1 MTMRKLILEVEPNER
16 AKEGLEQM
24 FKHIDSYEI
33 LEMLKV
39 DYEQGLCVD
48 LIEVNLKEGVS
59 INDVAFIG
67 KNEIMSVLRS
77 EGNKHIC
84 LVKYYEDEE
93 SMELFKEFDLD
104 LIASSPIII
113 SPEKLT
119 ISYIG
124 ENENLTKLVE
134 LIKTHAGTITNM
146 TFKKAA
152 YQKQDLISVLTDKQK
167 QILIAANKFGYYDYP
182 KKINSEELS
191 KKVNISKATL
201 VQHLRKAEGR
211 LMANIFAGYLSK

>member
-1 MTMRKLILEVEPNER
+1 MRKLTIEVEPNER
-16 AKEGLEQM
+16 AKEGSEQI
-24 FKHIDSYEI
+24 FKDILSYEI

-48 LIEVNLKEGVS
+48 LIEVHLKEDVS
-59 INDVAFIG
+59 IEDVKSIG
-67 KNEIMSVLRS
+67 KMEIMNILKS
-77 EGNKHIC
+77 EGDKHTC
-84 LVKYYEDEE
+84 LIKYFEDEE
-93 SMELFKEFDLD
+93 SMDIFKEFDLD
-104 LIASSPIII
+104 LIASSPTII
-113 SPEKLT
+113 SQEKFT

-124 ENENLTKLVE
+124 DNESLTKLVE
-134 LIKTHAGTITNM
+134 LIKAHAGNITNM

-152 YQKQDLISVLTDKQK
+152 YQKHDIISVLTAKQK
-167 QILIAANKFGYYDYP
+167 EVLIAANQNGYYDYP
-182 KKINSEELS
+182 RKINSEQLS